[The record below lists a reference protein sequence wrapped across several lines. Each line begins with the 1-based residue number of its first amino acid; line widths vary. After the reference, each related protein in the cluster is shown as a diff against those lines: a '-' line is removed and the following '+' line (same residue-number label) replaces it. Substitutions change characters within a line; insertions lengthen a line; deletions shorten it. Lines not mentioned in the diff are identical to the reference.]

1 MKKNELFDNVKFLL
15 NNQNKMKKILLGF
28 ALLFGTAQ
36 TQAQESNLQ
45 LKGTVIDTVAQYVYL
60 QKFHN
65 KMFTTIDSAKV
76 KEGSFSFKTKVKTP
90 ELYGLSVNTEDS
102 PLYVFLEKGPINV
115 KLSPKKYY
123 STSVVEGSESQNLFE
138 SYRKSKEVEIS
149 TFITENPKSIVPA
162 YVLYRNWSY
171 RLTPEQITQNIALLD
186 KSQQNSTYVKE
197 LKELVTVLDG
207 LSVGKKVPDFTAN
220 DPQGKSVRLS
230 ENLKGYTLVDFW
242 ASWCGPCRRENPNIV
257 AAYKEFH
264 DKGFNIVGVSLD
276 KKKENWIKGIQDD
289 NLTWLHVSDLL
300 FWNSAIAKL
309 YGVRAIP
316 GNYLVDSKGII
327 VAKNLHGEE
336 LQTTLRSLLGQ
347 AN

>member
-1 MKKNELFDNVKFLL
+1 
-15 NNQNKMKKILLGF
+15 MKKIILGF
-28 ALLFGTAQ
+28 ALFLAAVQ
-36 TQAQESNLQ
+36 TQAQENNLQ
-45 LKGTVIDTVAQYVYL
+45 LKGTVVDTVAKYVYL

-65 KMFTTIDSAKV
+65 KMFTTIDSVKV
-76 KEGSFSFKTKVKTP
+76 KDGSFAFKTKVKTP
-90 ELYGLSVNTEDS
+90 ELYGLSVNTADS
-102 PLYVFLEKGPINV
+102 PLYIFLEKGPITV

-123 STSVVEGSESQNLFE
+123 TNSVVEGSATQDLFE
-138 SYRKSKEVEIS
+138 TYKKTKDVEIS
-149 TFITENPKSIVPA
+149 QFIKEHPTSIVSA

-186 KSQQNSTYVKE
+186 KNLQNITYVKE
-197 LKELVTVLDG
+197 LKELAIVLDG
-207 LSVGKKVPDFTAN
+207 LAVGKKAPDFTAN
-220 DPQGKSVRLS
+220 NPEGKPVHFS

-264 DKGFNIVGVSLD
+264 DKGFNIIAISLD

-289 NLTWLHVSDLL
+289 NLTWTHVSDLL
-300 FWNSAIAKL
+300 FWNSAVAKL

-316 GNYLVDSKGII
+316 ANYLVDSKGTI

-336 LQTTLRSLLGQ
+336 LQATLKSLLG
-347 AN
+347 NKI

>member
-1 MKKNELFDNVKFLL
+1 
-15 NNQNKMKKILLGF
+15 MKKILLGF
-28 ALLFGTAQ
+28 ALFLGVSQ
-36 TQAQESNLQ
+36 TQAQDTSLQ
-45 LKGTVIDTVAQYVYL
+45 LKGTVVDTVAQYVYL

-65 KMFTTIDSAKV
+65 KMFTTIDSVKV
-76 KEGSFSFKTKVKTP
+76 KDGSFSFKTKVKTP

-102 PLYVFLEKGPINV
+102 PLYIFLEKGPITV
-115 KLSPKKYY
+115 KLNPKKYY
-123 STSVVEGSESQNLFE
+123 SGSVVEGSESQNLFE
-138 SYRKSKEVEIS
+138 TYRKSKDVEIS
-149 TFITENPKSIVPA
+149 KFITENPKSIVSA

-186 KSQQNSTYVKE
+186 KSLQSTTYVKE
-197 LKELVTVLDG
+197 LKELVTVLNG
-207 LSVGKKVPDFTAN
+207 LAVGKKAPDFTSTN
-220 DPQGKSVRLS
+220 PEGKPVRFY
-230 ENLKGYTLVDFW
+230 ENLKGGYTLVDFW
-242 ASWCGPCRRENPNIV
+242 ASWCGPCRKENPNIV

-264 DKGFNIVGVSLD
+264 DKGFNIIGISLD

-289 NLTWLHVSDLL
+289 NLTWTHVSDLL
-300 FWNSAIAKL
+300 FWNSAVAKL

-336 LQTTLRSLLGQ
+336 LQTTLKALLGQ